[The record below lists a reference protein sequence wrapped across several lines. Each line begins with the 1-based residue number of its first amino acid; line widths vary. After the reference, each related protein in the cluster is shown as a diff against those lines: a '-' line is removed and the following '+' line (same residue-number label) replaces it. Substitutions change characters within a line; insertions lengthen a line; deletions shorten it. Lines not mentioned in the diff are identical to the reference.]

1 MPYLE
6 LQSYPYTGCLA
17 KAACLV
23 PESPLKRSDQ
33 LRHNAVT
40 HRRIQLPTLARDG
53 LRAEPYLV
61 FREWLQGVEEAI
73 GQCWILLALNE
84 FERLQE
90 MLEAGWVDTRIFG
103 FLRNLIQHH
112 PRVTLAERLHS
123 MEDLPPIWSDHFIN
137 IRVLPIGDLREDEAR
152 ELIEKP
158 IENFPLEYEPAAVER
173 ILSVTGCQP
182 YLVQVTCRDL
192 VNALNE
198 VNCLYDAPVD
208 AERALE
214 SALTSGAAYFQDLWS
229 NIRDSDDTQR
239 AVMRAIAKGQG
250 LAGLAALLDLEAALR
265 KLVHHDILIP
275 TDGGYRFRVELVCRW
290 AERNTL

>member
-1 MPYLE
+1 M
-6 LQSYPYTGCLA
+6 
-17 KAACLV
+17 
-23 PESPLKRSDQ
+23 
-33 LRHNAVT
+33 
-40 HRRIQLPTLARDG
+40 
-53 LRAEPYLV
+53 
-61 FREWLQGVEEAI
+61 
-73 GQCWILLALNE
+73 LALDE

-90 MLEAGWVDTRIFG
+90 MLEARWVDTRIFG

-112 PRVTLAERLHS
+112 PRVPLLLSGSHS

-137 IRVLPIGDLREDEAR
+137 IRVLPIGNLREDEAR
-152 ELIEKP
+152 EFIEKP

-198 VNCLYDAPVD
+198 VNRLYAAPVD

-229 NIRDSDDTQR
+229 NIRDSDDAQR
-239 AVMRAIAKGQG
+239 AVMRAIAKGQS

-265 KLVHHDILIP
+265 KLVRRDILVS